1 MPSLPLSSTRRAIT
15 RAALT
20 MLTLVFGAAL
30 VGVTPTQAFASG
42 HGWYA
47 TVTTGAGSIPA
58 TTVVYDEAHSGL
70 TAVSESPDL
79 LSVTVERGSSSR
91 HQLIFQAPRG
101 RSLRPG
107 FYDKATDYPAAEPR
121 PGMKISACDYPIVDM
136 HFEIREF
143 RRQPNG
149 VVDRLWLLFHEECPS
164 GPRSGEI
171 RIGLDTSAARV
182 EPSTTRWSPTY
193 PGEPGTALP
202 VRLRAGT
209 AADLQVSGVAVVGP
223 DADAFTVLE
232 DPCTGAHLPAESWDG
247 GVHACDV
254 LVRFTPTRSGP
265 HTARLSFSTSQ
276 GLLHSTLEGLGRPGQ
291 TEWSMTSDG
300 EPIGNGASYEFTP
313 RTRPQIGCVGG
324 PRAVECHAYDQPT
337 HQGFYATLSAGSGD
351 VLVPGSYRA
360 DHSGAYRPSM
370 AVERSGYSCRQYS
383 GSFDVHQVAY
393 AAHDPSEL
401 LRLDASFVQYC
412 DEYPEALSGRIRYQ
426 ASGDTSAPGRV
437 SDLVATRSGG
447 SATLTWTNPDDTDHA
462 GTVVRYLPGRT
473 APPRPVT
480 GIGAYT
486 GTGTGATIRGLDPDA
501 TYTFAVFTYDA
512 SGNLSPGRVV
522 SVGSPPQQPGA
533 GRWYATVFH
542 DLGTTPPV
550 TPVDVFDD
558 SNGVLEATATPDQ
571 LDVRVSGGVKG
582 KEVRWSFAAPTG
594 RQLRPGFYDQVTD
607 LTSSDERRPR
617 AYVSGRGGCS
627 WIDGHFEV
635 RDIHRLADGTVDR
648 LWLLYELRCGA
659 SGTVFGELRVGLPS
673 DDMRV
678 ESAAI
683 RWPDPEGRIL
693 PWVPVWV
700 RATTSDV
707 TVTGLDVTGRH
718 AEDFVVRME
727 DCTSRVIPAGGRC
740 LVYLRAVPTEPGPR
754 TATLTI
760 STTAG
765 TRSVSLDATGPLGDT
780 DWVMTS
786 ETGDDVGQGREYD
799 YSWDRDR
806 FTVYGSWSQFHA
818 RVSRGQVA
826 WDADFRP
833 PSGQRLVE
841 GTTYEN
847 ASGVT
852 YDDGRPHLSI
862 HGNGRSCSLDR
873 LTGWFRVDQARLS
886 ASGEPERVDVTFEQ
900 RCSADDPALRGRIRY
915 RAEQDVTPPTPA
927 SDVTVQ
933 RSGDRAT
940 VSWTNPTDAD
950 HAGTVVRFLPGT
962 TAPPRPETGF
972 GAYSGTGTSATV
984 TGLDPDT
991 HYTFAVFTYDD
1002 AGNLHL
1008 PPPLPVATR
1017 IGVSVEPDSLTYGQS
1032 TMLSA
1037 RLTDED
1043 GIPLTGERV
1052 RLESRRAGATAWSP
1066 LTTLTTSSH
1075 GWVIHHHRP
1084 RVNRDYRWV
1093 FAGANGL
1100 SGSAS
1105 PKLTVPV
1112 RPKVTASLNDVDVPR
1127 NTTVTVR
1134 GAVAPSHAGQ
1144 RVTLQHY
1151 ANGSWRW
1158 LKRTTL
1164 SADSKYRFT
1173 YTPTSTGKKPLRVLM
1188 SADADHASGWSP
1200 TWTLI
1205 VR

>member
-1 MPSLPLSSTRRAIT
+1 MPSLPLSCTRRAIT
-15 RAALT
+15 RAVLT

-30 VGVTPTQAFASG
+30 IGVTPTQALASE

-47 TVTTGAGSIPA
+47 TVTTGAAYDPA
-58 TTVVYDEAHSGL
+58 TTVVYDDAHSGM

-79 LSVTVERGSSSR
+79 LSVTVERGESSR
-91 HQLIFQAPRG
+91 HQLIFQAPKG

-107 FYDKATDYPAAEPR
+107 FYDKAMDYPAPEPR
-121 PGMKISACDYPIVDM
+121 PGMEISGCDYSDVDM

-143 RRQPNG
+143 QRQPNG
-149 VVDRLWLLFHEECPS
+149 TVDRLWLLFHEECPS

-171 RIGLDTSAARV
+171 RIGLDTSIAQV

-193 PGEPGTALP
+193 PSEPGTTLP

-209 AADLQVSGVAVVGP
+209 GADLQVSGVSVVGP

-232 DPCTGAHLPAESWDG
+232 DPCTGADLPAQNWDL

-254 LVRFTPTRSGP
+254 RVRFTPTRSGP
-265 HTARLSFSTSQ
+265 HTARLRFSTSQ
-276 GLLHSTLEGLGRPGQ
+276 GLLHSTLEGMSRPGQ

-300 EPIGNGASYEFTP
+300 EPIGGGVSHQFTP
-313 RTRPQIGCVGG
+313 ATRPQMGCVSG
-324 PRAVECHAYDQPT
+324 PRTVRCHAYDQPT
-337 HQGFYATLSAGSGD
+337 QKGYYARLSAGTGD
-351 VLVPGSYRA
+351 VLVPGSYS
-360 DHSGAYRPSM
+360 DNDSGDYRPWM
-370 AVERSGYSCRQYS
+370 VVDRSGYSCRQYT

-393 AAHDPSEL
+393 ASHDPSEL
-401 LRLDASFVQYC
+401 LRFDASFVQYC
-412 DEYPEALSGRIRYQ
+412 DDYSEALRGRIRYQ
-426 ASGDTSAPGRV
+426 ASDDTSAPARV
-437 SDLVATRSGG
+437 SDLAATRSGG
-447 SATLTWTNPDDTDHA
+447 SATLTWANPSDPDHA

-480 GIGAYT
+480 GIGSYT
-486 GTGTGATIRGLDPDA
+486 GTGTSATIRGLAADA
-501 TYTFAVFTYDA
+501 TYTFAVFTYDE
-512 SGNLSPGRVV
+512 SGNVSASRVV
-522 SVGSPPQQPGA
+522 SVGSPPPQPGT

-542 DLGTTPPV
+542 DLGTSPPA
-550 TPVDVFDD
+550 TAVDVFDD
-558 SNGVLEATATPDQ
+558 SNGVLYATATSNQ
-571 LDVRVSGGVKG
+571 IDVRVSGGVHG
-582 KEVRWSFAAPTG
+582 EEFRWSFAAPTG
-594 RQLRPGFYDQVTD
+594 GQLRPGFYDQVTD

-617 AYVSGRGGCS
+617 AYVSSSGGC
-627 WIDGHFEV
+627 DVHGHFEV

-648 LWLLYELRCGA
+648 LWLLYELRCGD
-659 SGTVFGELRVGLPS
+659 SGSVFGELHVGLAAAAV
-673 DDMRV
+673 RV

-683 RWPDPEGRIL
+683 RWPDPEGRVL

-707 TVTGLDVTGRH
+707 TVTSVDVTGRH
-718 AEDFVVRME
+718 ADDFVVRME
-727 DCTSRVIPAGGRC
+727 DCTGRVIPAGGRC
-740 LVYLRAVPTEPGPR
+740 MAFVRAVPMEPGPR

-765 TRSVSLDATGPLGDT
+765 TRSVSLDATGPFGDT

-786 ETGDDVGQGREYD
+786 EPGDYVGGGRQYD
-799 YSWDRDR
+799 YSWDKDR
-806 FTVYGSWSQFHA
+806 FTVYGSWAQFHA
-818 RVSRGQVA
+818 RVGG

-833 PSGQRLVE
+833 PNGQRLVE

-852 YDDGRPHLSI
+852 HDDGRPHLRVY
-862 HGNGRSCSLDR
+862 GNGRSCSLDR

-900 RCSADDPALRGRIRY
+900 RCSASDPPLRGRIRY
-915 RAEQDVTPPTPA
+915 RAEPDVTPPAPA
-927 SDVTVQ
+927 SDVTVE

-940 VSWTNPTDAD
+940 VTWTNPTDAD
-950 HAGTVVRFLPGT
+950 HAGTVVRYLPGT
-962 TAPPRPETGF
+962 TAPPRPDTGI
-972 GAYSGTGTSATV
+972 GAYVGTGTSATV

-991 HYTFAVFTYDD
+991 HYVFAVLTYDR
-1002 AGNLHL
+1002 AGNFLA

-1017 IGVSVEPDSLTYGQS
+1017 IGVSVEPDTLTYGQS

-1043 GIPLTGERV
+1043 GIPLPGERL
-1052 RLESRRAGATAWSP
+1052 RLDSRRAGAKAWSP
-1066 LTTLTTSSH
+1066 LTTSTTSSP
-1075 GWVIHHHRP
+1075 GWVIHYDQP

-1100 SGSAS
+1100 YRATS
-1105 PKLTVPV
+1105 PTFTVQV
-1112 RPKVTASLNDVDVPR
+1112 RPKVTATLSKADVRR
-1127 NTTVTVR
+1127 NTTVTLR
-1134 GAVAPSHAGQ
+1134 GRVTPSHAGQ
-1144 RVTLQHY
+1144 RVLLQRY
-1151 ANGSWRW
+1151 VNGSWTR

-1173 YTPTSTGKKPLRVLM
+1173 YTPTSAGKKTLRVLK

-1200 TWTLI
+1200 TRMLI